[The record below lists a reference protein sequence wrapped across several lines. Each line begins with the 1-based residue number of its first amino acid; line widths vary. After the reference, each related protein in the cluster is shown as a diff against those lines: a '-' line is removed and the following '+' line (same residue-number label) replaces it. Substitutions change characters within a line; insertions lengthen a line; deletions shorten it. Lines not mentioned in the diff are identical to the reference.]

1 MSSKQT
7 SEQDPFTDSPMV
19 EDMASA
25 LQSDTTDP
33 LMQKSKPRFS
43 ASHEDKPFLGPS
55 RFDRNKENVRD
66 RSMAQE
72 TQETQELR
80 LLSSNSSTRIPRG
93 IPQKPSQGAQAASL
107 RGVRATPDIR
117 SSIPLPIT
125 LRRHSVEAMVSTRAT
140 PSGSFAGLVRVV
152 DKPQGARPK
161 PSLDEQFAVHGQ
173 ESATKEEKGKNRK
186 SCSSSSVSDW
196 DFGEDDA
203 AQRPK
208 NVFTGE
214 YRTPEKLIMGPDSPG
229 STFAVTQRSNP
240 ALVHYPDTPT
250 RFSGKR
256 RVDTGNSS
264 SPALGPSSSNK
275 KESTSAESTPLAR
288 NYCRSAISLESIP
301 RKESG
306 RDRTIQRKPVNS
318 PSLSNLYSP
327 SGQDEHEPLV
337 PKVPEKYSIYLKGSK
352 SASPVTPV
360 KSTSQSAEGSM
371 PKNYPTPNT
380 TGSPESL
387 RSFPP
392 RTSSRYQ
399 ASERTIQSGP
409 GPAIVDAHVSNLA
422 EKKNSNAAL
431 QNLSKE
437 PTTQAGQ
444 LARLPD
450 SKSTRMLDS
459 FRNIFKH
466 KNSVDKS
473 RGKKEECETPEP
485 EARAQTPVTAIRLRH
500 EDNRTGPA
508 KGVFKSRSR
517 YTRLSDGVS
526 WNKTPRS
533 PKSSDEHPSA
543 RPSTSISPASAP
555 VVQRVED
562 TPSFARP
569 TKSTRTKAAPVRG
582 QSVGGSGVRVRKGH
596 IMTAPTGSPQRP
608 SRYRTSHAGMFSG
621 HKNIINLPRSIG
633 SIRSNLSSTPGKRLA
648 TANDALDITKTLKE
662 IHACIETL
670 CKRATDEN
678 PPPKREGYLRMAL
691 SLQYQYSNYNNIGK
705 EVMEAEELA
714 NKKRSE
720 KCLAENALFDH
731 FSEVKAHLD
740 EE

>member
-7 SEQDPFTDSPMV
+7 AEQDPFTDSPMAG
-19 EDMASA
+19 DKGSA
-25 LQSDTTDP
+25 LQP
-33 LMQKSKPRFS
+33 
-43 ASHEDKPFLGPS
+43 
-55 RFDRNKENVRD
+55 ENVRD
-66 RSMAQE
+66 RLMA
-72 TQETQELR
+72 QETQELR

-93 IPQKPSQGAQAASL
+93 VPQKPSQGAQSASL
-107 RGVRATPDIR
+107 RGVRAAPDIR

-125 LRRHSVEAMVSTRAT
+125 LRRHSVEAMGSPRVT
-140 PSGSFAGLVRVV
+140 PSGSFAGGIRVV
-152 DKPQGARPK
+152 DKPNGPRPK
-161 PSLDEQFAVHGQ
+161 PSSDEQLAVPDQ
-173 ESATKEEKGKNRK
+173 ESATNEEKGKDRK
-186 SCSSSSVSDW
+186 SCSSSSISDW
-196 DFGEDDA
+196 DFGDDDA
-203 AQRPK
+203 AQRPQ

-256 RVDTGNSS
+256 RVDTGSSS
-264 SPALGPSSSNK
+264 SPIHGPSSSNK
-275 KESTSAESTPLAR
+275 KDSNSAESTPLAR

-301 RKESG
+301 RKDFG
-306 RDRTIQRKPVNS
+306 RDRAIQRKPVNS
-318 PSLSNLYSP
+318 PSLSSLYSP

-337 PKVPEKYSIYLKGSK
+337 PRVPEKYSTHLKGSK

-360 KSTSQSAEGSM
+360 KSTSQSGECSV

-380 TGSPESL
+380 AGSPESL
-387 RSFPP
+387 RTFPP
-392 RTSSRYQ
+392 RTSSRDQ
-399 ASERTIQSGP
+399 ASQRTMQSGP
-409 GPAIVDAHVSNLA
+409 GPAIVSAHVSDQA
-422 EKKNSNAAL
+422 EKQSSNVAP

-437 PTTQAGQ
+437 PTTQAEQ

-466 KNSVDKS
+466 KNTVDKS
-473 RGKKEECETPEP
+473 RGKKEERETPEP
-485 EARAQTPVTAIRLRH
+485 EARAQTPVTAIRLRN

-508 KGVFKSRSR
+508 KGVFMSRAR
-517 YTRLSDGVS
+517 YTSLSDGVS

-533 PKSSDEHPSA
+533 PKSSDEQHPSA
-543 RPSTSISPASAP
+543 RQPISISPPAAP
-555 VVQRVED
+555 VVQHVED

-569 TKSTRTKAAPVRG
+569 TKSTRTKAGPVRG
-582 QSVGGSGVRVRKGH
+582 HSVGGSDVRVRKGH
-596 IMTAPTGSPQRP
+596 IMIAPTGSPQRP
-608 SRYRTSHAGMFSG
+608 SRYRTPHAGLSSG

-633 SIRSNLSSTPGKRLA
+633 SVRSNPSSTPGKSLA
-648 TANDALDITKTLKE
+648 TANDTSDITKTLDE

-678 PPPKREGYLRMAL
+678 ARSKREGYLRMAL
-691 SLQYQYSNYNNIGK
+691 SLQYQYSNYNNIRK
-705 EVMEAEELA
+705 EVTEAEELA

-720 KCLAENALFDH
+720 KCLAENALFEH
-731 FSEVKAHLD
+731 FSQVKAHLH